1 MSNKSRNGAEYDDPY
16 PHPLEPTATGR
27 EALEA
32 AFLRDKA
39 ADTTHNPRSAAHQK
53 EAEAIEAALHAAL
66 PGSEIEGAGPGGELR
81 LARPLAM
88 DAPARRIRNTLKNPT
103 RVTTSAELQ
112 RLRQADAAGSIDT
125 ALDMADTI
133 GASDNLE
140 RCLAH
145 QLAAAHNLAMRF
157 VGLALA
163 HGEKASPSARP
174 FEALEPT
181 VRAHAVEASRLAHAA
196 ARMMSAFQDGMLAL
210 AKYRSGGRQTVVVQ
224 HVDVRDGGQAV
235 VAGSVHTQRQGD
247 DPSSQSAPCSQPE
260 ERK

>member
-1 MSNKSRNGAEYDDPY
+1 MSDKSGKDARYDDPY

-32 AFLRDKA
+32 TFLRYKA
-39 ADTTHNPRSAAHQK
+39 ADAARNPSSAADQK

-66 PGSEIEGAGPGGELR
+66 PGSEIEGVGPGGELR
-81 LARPLAM
+81 TTRPLAV
-88 DAPARRIRNTLKNPT
+88 DEQARRVRHIQRDPS
-103 RVTTSAELQ
+103 RVTAGASLA
-112 RLRQADAAGSIDT
+112 RLRQTDAAGCTDA
-125 ALDMADTI
+125 ALDLADSI
-133 GASDNLE
+133 GARDNLE
-140 RCLAH
+140 RMLAH

-163 HGEKASPSARP
+163 HGEKASPRAQP

-196 ARMMSAFQDGMLAL
+196 ARVMSAFQDGMLAL

-235 VAGSVHTQRQGD
+235 VAGAVNTQRQGG